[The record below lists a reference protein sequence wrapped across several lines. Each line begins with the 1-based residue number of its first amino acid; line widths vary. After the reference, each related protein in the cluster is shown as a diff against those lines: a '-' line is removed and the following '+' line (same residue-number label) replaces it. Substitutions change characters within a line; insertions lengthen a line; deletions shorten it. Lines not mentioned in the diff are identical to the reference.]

1 MIKYKNK
8 KILEENNDD
17 NKEIAKKMLTFRNV
31 IMSKDYFGIVYNIF
45 KDAINFKNDNMNDVE
60 FFNSDTYIDL
70 MDIAASYNQVS
81 IFKDIEKH
89 LKE

>member
-8 KILEENNDD
+8 KIIENEINDKD
-17 NKEIAKKMLTFRNV
+17 TVKKMLTFRNI
-31 IMSKDYFGIVYNIF
+31 IMSKDYFGMLYDIF
-45 KDAINFKNDNMNDVE
+45 KDAIEFKNQNMNDVE
-60 FFNSDTYIDL
+60 IFNSELYIDL
-70 MDIAASYNQVS
+70 MDIAASYNQIS